1 MANPP
6 EPTVKRS
13 LFAELPRLRMEKRE
27 SVSKTFQAV
36 IPFAS
41 VLVAFVLGAMPLL
54 FYGVNP
60 IEAYT
65 KLIQGAF
72 GSVDGIIRVLIKMT
86 PLLFTSLAV
95 AIPLRAGLWN
105 IGAEGQLHIGAVGAT
120 WVALTVLNNGGDA
133 SSWIVVPSMIL
144 AGAFLAGLYAFIPAL
159 LRAKFNTNEIIT
171 TLMLNY
177 VAFDIMRF
185 FIAGPWRTSTGNFQT
200 ETFPPSA
207 SFPEF
212 FGTQVDKV
220 HLGLPIALILVF
232 VIYFIYTKTRI
243 GYEAKVVGA
252 NPNAA
257 SVGGIS
263 QAKVIIWTLTLGGAI
278 GGLAGVGEVAAIQHK
293 LIDGISPSLNPFGYT
308 GIAVAL
314 LAKGHPLGLIPATIT
329 FSALFVG
336 GSSIQAL
343 PFASIYSGETIQVP
357 VAIVLVLEVLVIV
370 SIIAGDYLSRY
381 RMTWRRHG

>member
-1 MANPP
+1 MSNQP
-6 EPTVKRS
+6 EPAAKRS
-13 LFAELPRLRMEKRE
+13 LFSNLPRIQMEKRA
-27 SVSKTFQAV
+27 SVPKTFQALV
-36 IPFAS
+36 PFAS
-41 VLVAFVLGAMPLL
+41 VLVAFVLGAFPLF
-54 FYGVNP
+54 FYGINP
-60 IEAYT
+60 IEAYS

-72 GSVDGIIRVLIKMT
+72 GSYDGLVRVAIKMT

-105 IGAEGQLHIGAVGAT
+105 IGAEGQLHIGAIGAT
-120 WVALTVLNNGGDA
+120 WVALTVLNSGSEMSA
-133 SSWIVVPSMIL
+133 WVVVPLMIL
-144 AGAFLAGLYAFIPAL
+144 SGAFFAGLFAFIPAI
-159 LRAKFNTNEIIT
+159 LRAKLNTNEIIT

-185 FIAGPWRTSTGNFQT
+185 LIAGPWRTSTGNFET
-200 ETFPPSA
+200 EKFPPA
-207 SFPEF
+207 AFFPEF
-212 FGTQVDKV
+212 FGTQIDKV
-220 HLGLPIALILVF
+220 HLGLPLALILVAI
-232 VIYFIYTKTRI
+232 IYFIYMKTRI

-252 NPNAA
+252 NPQAA
-257 SVGGIS
+257 TVGGIS

-278 GGLAGVGEVAAIQHK
+278 GGLAGVGEVSAIQHK

-314 LAKGHPLGLIPATIT
+314 LAKGHPLGLIPAAIA

-343 PFASIYSGETIQVP
+343 PFESIFSGETIQVP

>member
-1 MANPP
+1 
-6 EPTVKRS
+6 
-13 LFAELPRLRMEKRE
+13 MEKRT
-27 SVSKTFQAV
+27 SVPKTFQALV
-36 IPFAS
+36 PFAS
-41 VLVAFVLGAMPLL
+41 VLVAFILGAIPLF

-60 IEAYT
+60 IEAYS

-72 GSVDGIIRVLIKMT
+72 GSYDGLIRVAIKMT

-120 WVALTVLNNGGDA
+120 WVALMVLNSGSEM
-133 SSWIVVPSMIL
+133 SSWVVVPLMIL
-144 AGAFLAGLYAFIPAL
+144 AGAFFAGLFAFIPAI
-159 LRAKFNTNEIIT
+159 LRAKLNTNEIIT

-185 FIAGPWRTSTGNFQT
+185 LVAGPWRTSTGNFQT
-200 ETFPPSA
+200 ENFPPSA
-207 SFPEF
+207 FFPEF
-212 FGTQVDKV
+212 FGTQIDKV
-220 HLGLPIALILVF
+220 HLGLPIALIIVA
-232 VIYFIYTKTRI
+232 VIYFIYVKTRI

-252 NPNAA
+252 NPQAA
-257 SVGGIS
+257 AVGGIS
-263 QAKVIIWTLTLGGAI
+263 QVKVIVWTLTLGGAI

-293 LIDGISPSLNPFGYT
+293 LIDGISPTLNPFGYT

-343 PFASIYSGETIQVP
+343 PFHSIYTGDTIQVP

-381 RMTWRRHG
+381 RMSWRRHG